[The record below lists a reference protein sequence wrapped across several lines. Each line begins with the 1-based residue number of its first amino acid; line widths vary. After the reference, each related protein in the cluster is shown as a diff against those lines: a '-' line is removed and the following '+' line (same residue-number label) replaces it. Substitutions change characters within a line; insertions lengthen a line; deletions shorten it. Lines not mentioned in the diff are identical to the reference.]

1 MIGINYPIG
10 IPSMGQFLFKVL
22 KIKIL
27 KLFENIE
34 EMENFFE
41 AYPIKK
47 KFSLLKIENNKLKL
61 KKVKY
66 FTLNSPTQIF

>member
-1 MIGINYPIG
+1 MIGINCPIG

-47 KFSLLKIENNKLKL
+47 KFL
-61 KKVKY
+61 
-66 FTLNSPTQIF
+66 F